1 MHKNL
6 KYWTIAGM
14 IWVGTAG
21 TLLHFLYE
29 WTGRNSLAGL
39 IGPVN
44 ESTWEHMKLLFFPM
58 LLFILI
64 EYKYLKGPYPAL
76 LAARTAGLVAGL
88 ILIPAVFYTYTAILG
103 KNYLILDILT
113 FIISVIAA
121 FLTGSF
127 LAGYNRL
134 KRYNTYAAAV
144 LLLLTVCFF
153 VFTYAPPPFELFRD
167 PSAPDSGSKLT
178 SSKNYAIL
186 LTNMTGRM

>member
-1 MHKNL
+1 MHTNL

-64 EYKYLKGPYPAL
+64 ENKYLKGKYPAL
-76 LAARTAGLVAGL
+76 LAARTAGLAAGL

-103 KNYLILDILT
+103 RNYLILDILT
-113 FIISVIAA
+113 FIISIIAA
-121 FLTGSF
+121 FLTGSL

-134 KRYNTYAAAV
+134 KKYTAYAAAA
-144 LLLLTVCFF
+144 LLLLTICFF
-153 VFTYAPPPFELFRD
+153 VFTYAPPSLELFRD
-167 PSAPDSGSKLT
+167 PSVPDSDNKLT
-178 SSKNYAIL
+178 SSKNYAIF
-186 LTNMTGRM
+186 